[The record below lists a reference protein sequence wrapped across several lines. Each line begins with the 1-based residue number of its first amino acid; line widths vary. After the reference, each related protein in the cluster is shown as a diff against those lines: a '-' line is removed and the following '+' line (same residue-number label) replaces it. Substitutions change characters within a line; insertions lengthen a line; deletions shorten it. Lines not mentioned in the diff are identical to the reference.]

1 MTIRFS
7 TMEAFEDL
15 DKSSFDDIMGQNGV
29 GLGENGRGEL
39 EKMSLWWYFAAKKSF
54 DNYFYPY

>member
-1 MTIRFS
+1 MDVYD
-7 TMEAFEDL
+7 DL

-29 GLGENGRGEL
+29 GLGENGGGEL
-39 EKMSLWWYFAAKKSF
+39 EKMSLWWCFAAKKSF